1 MAVVEQDR
9 TAGVGHEPPQRLSAM
24 KRVPLISFIHE
35 DSAAFI
41 DFRPF
46 GFGYYFTDIA
56 SIHRDLGPGE
66 HKTFLNGYR
75 RVRELTLEDI
85 GLIESFNEIM

>member
-1 MAVVEQDR
+1 
-9 TAGVGHEPPQRLSAM
+9 M
-24 KRVPLISFIHE
+24 KRVSLISFIHE